1 MATVKRLQIDIS
13 EQSFDRLKRLK
24 ENSEAS
30 SYAEVTNKAY
40 RVYEFFIDALRQGNE
55 IKLIDKDGNEKTVEF
70 L

>member
-13 EQSFDRLKRLK
+13 EQSFERLKKLK
-24 ENSEAS
+24 DTSEAT

-40 RVYEFFIDALRQGNE
+40 KVYEFFLNALNE
-55 IKLIDKDGNEKTVEF
+55 EKEIILVAKDGSETKVEF

>member
-13 EQSFDRLKRLK
+13 EQSFERLKRIK
-24 ENSEAS
+24 ESSDAS

-40 RVYEFFIDALRQGNE
+40 RVYEFFVDAINEGKE
-55 IKLIDKDGNEKTVEF
+55 IKLIDKDGNETTVEF

>member
-1 MATVKRLQIDIS
+1 MKRLQIDIS
-13 EQSFDRLKRLK
+13 EQSFERLKRLK

-40 RVYEFFIDALRQGNE
+40 RVYEFFIDALQQGNE
-55 IKLIDKDGNEKTVEF
+55 IKLVDKDGNEKIVEF

>member
-13 EQSFDRLKRLK
+13 EQSFERLKRLK

-30 SYAEVTNKAY
+30 SYAEVTNKSY
-40 RVYEFFIDALRQGNE
+40 RVYEFFIDALNQGTE
-55 IKLIDKDGNEKTVEF
+55 IKLVDKDGNEKIVEF

>member
-1 MATVKRLQIDIS
+1 MATMKRLQIDIS
-13 EQSFDRLKRLK
+13 EQSFERLKRLK

-40 RVYEFFIDALRQGNE
+40 RVYEFFIDALQQGNE
-55 IKLIDKDGNEKTVEF
+55 IKLVDKDGNEKIVEF

>member
-13 EQSFDRLKRLK
+13 EQSFERLKRLK

-40 RVYEFFIDALRQGNE
+40 RVYDFFIDALNE
-55 IKLIDKDGNEKTVEF
+55 GKEVKLVNKDGSEVKVEF

>member
-13 EQSFDRLKRLK
+13 EQSFERLKRLK

-40 RVYEFFIDALRQGNE
+40 RVYEFFIDALQQGNE
-55 IKLIDKDGNEKTVEF
+55 IKLVDKDGNEKIVEF

>member
-13 EQSFDRLKRLK
+13 EQSFERLKRLK
-24 ENSEAS
+24 ENSDAS

-40 RVYEFFIDALRQGNE
+40 RVYEFFVEALNQGKE
-55 IKLIDKDGNEKTVEF
+55 IKLVDKDGNETTVEF

>member
-13 EQSFDRLKRLK
+13 EQSFERLKRLK

-55 IKLIDKDGNEKTVEF
+55 IKLVDKDGNEKIVEF

>member
-13 EQSFDRLKRLK
+13 EQSFERLKRLK
-24 ENSEAS
+24 ENSDAS

-40 RVYEFFIDALRQGNE
+40 RVYEFFIDALQQGNE
-55 IKLIDKDGNEKTVEF
+55 IKLVDKDGNEKIVEF

>member
-13 EQSFDRLKRLK
+13 EQSFERLKKLK
-24 ENSEAS
+24 DNSDAS

-40 RVYEFFIDALRQGNE
+40 RVYEFFVEAVQQGKE
-55 IKLIDKDGNEKTVEF
+55 IKLVDKDGNETKVEF

>member
-13 EQSFDRLKRLK
+13 EQSFERLKRLK

-40 RVYEFFIDALRQGNE
+40 RVYEFFIDALQQGNE
-55 IKLIDKDGNEKTVEF
+55 IKLVDKEGNEKIVEF

>member
-13 EQSFDRLKRLK
+13 EQSFERLKKLK
-24 ENSEAS
+24 EISEAS

-40 RVYEFFIDALRQGNE
+40 RVYEFFVEAQQEGCS
-55 IKLIDKDGNEKTVEF
+55 IKIVDKAGNEKIVTF

>member
-13 EQSFDRLKRLK
+13 EQSFERLKRLK
-24 ENSEAS
+24 ENSDAS

-40 RVYEFFIDALRQGNE
+40 RVYEFFVDALSQGKE
-55 IKLIDKDGNEKTVEF
+55 IKLVDKDGNETTVEF

>member
-13 EQSFDRLKRLK
+13 EQSFERLKKLK
-24 ENSEAS
+24 DTSEAA

-40 RVYEFFIDALRQGNE
+40 KVYEYFLNALHE
-55 IKLIDKDGNEKTVEF
+55 EKTIMLIAKDGSETKVEF